1 MPKPVYGRTPG
12 PPDPAPESDVSDL
25 DPRAPESL
33 TVAEPAVDPNAILIH
48 VVEDGFSTNSRVW
61 YRGQELEFL
70 PGSAQY
76 EATQDRNGASWLDFT
91 EREQMRAWG
100 RVMFRPGPWP
110 GDAYDVAVAARAEQE
125 RSRIPPTLPPLPIP
139 PRVST

>member
-12 PPDPAPESDVSDL
+12 PPDPAPESEAAVPGL
-25 DPRAPESL
+25 DSL
-33 TVAEPAVDPNAILIH
+33 TMVEPAVDPNVILIH
-48 VVEDGFSTNSRVW
+48 VVEDGFSTNSKVW

-125 RSRIPPTLPPLPIP
+125 RSRIPPTLPPLPTP